1 MKKILLLSF
10 LLLSACGFSPLYKE
24 ASTSAGNVPVKVA
37 PIPDQYGFAMRQI
50 ILDRLGNNSDT
61 QYTLTVS
68 APAFSSWDQT
78 IDDKNFATMMGI
90 TGYSHYIL
98 TDNKTHK
105 EILNS
110 TTSLNSSYSVV
121 KDPYATTVAERK
133 VKKELANQL
142 AEQISLHVLGVLT
155 GIHNESQTVSN

>member
-1 MKKILLLSF
+1 MKKLFLISF

-24 ASTSAGNVPVKVA
+24 ASTQEGNVPVKVA

-50 ILDRLGNNSDT
+50 IQNKLGNSSDS
-61 QYTLTVS
+61 QYTLNVS
-68 APAFSSWDQT
+68 APSFSTWDQT

-90 TGYSHYIL
+90 SGSVSYTLIE
-98 TDNKTHK
+98 NKTHK

-110 TTSLNSSYSVV
+110 STSLTSSYSVV

-133 VKKELANQL
+133 VKKELSEQL
-142 AEQISLHVLGVLT
+142 AEEVSLHVLVTLAGM
-155 GIHNESQTVSN
+155 HQ

>member
-24 ASTSAGNVPVKVA
+24 VTSKEGNVPVKVA

-50 ILDRLGNNSDT
+50 IQNKLGSASDT
-61 QYTLTVS
+61 QYTLNVN
-68 APAFSSWDQT
+68 APTFSTWDKT

-90 TGYSHYIL
+90 TGTVHYTL
-98 TDNKTHK
+98 VENKTHK

-110 TTSLNSSYSVV
+110 NTSLTSSYTVV

-133 VKKELANQL
+133 VKKE
-142 AEQISLHVLGVLT
+142 
-155 GIHNESQTVSN
+155 